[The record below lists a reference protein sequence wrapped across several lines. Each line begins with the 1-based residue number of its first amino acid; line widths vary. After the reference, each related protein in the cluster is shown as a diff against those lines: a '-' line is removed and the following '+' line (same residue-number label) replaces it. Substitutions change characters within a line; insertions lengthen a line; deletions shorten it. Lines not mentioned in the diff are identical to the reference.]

1 MGKLKNIPNNGKNT
15 DYKESNWHNLSFIKA
30 SIRHEPPTT
39 PILTETT
46 ESTLSSET
54 HPPTESISTP
64 IFDNLQR
71 LENENALLTEQIPEI
86 AIETEAVK
94 MFMKEQQHLLKKN
107 QRDKS
112 DEQEHRNKNAELV
125 QLLRQGNRR
134 LLEKNLFKMKPKRYY
149 LGTWVLSIRIYVMQ
163 IPTKKKIYQIVEKK
177 SVTKSNEKSRA
188 KINCK
193 NRNETLGCDWRYRQY
208 KWYW

>member
-1 MGKLKNIPNNGKNT
+1 M
-15 DYKESNWHNLSFIKA
+15 SFIKA
-30 SIRHEPPTT
+30 PIYHEPPRT

-71 LENENALLTEQIPEI
+71 LENENALLTEQIPDL
-86 AIETEAVK
+86 ATETEAVK
-94 MFMKEQQHLLKKN
+94 MFMKEQLHLLKKI

-125 QLLRQGNRR
+125 QLLRQENGP
-134 LLEKNLFKMKPKRYY
+134 LLEKNLSKMKSKRYY
-149 LGTWVLSIRIYVMQ
+149 LGT
-163 IPTKKKIYQIVEKK
+163 
-177 SVTKSNEKSRA
+177 
-188 KINCK
+188 
-193 NRNETLGCDWRYRQY
+193 
-208 KWYW
+208 